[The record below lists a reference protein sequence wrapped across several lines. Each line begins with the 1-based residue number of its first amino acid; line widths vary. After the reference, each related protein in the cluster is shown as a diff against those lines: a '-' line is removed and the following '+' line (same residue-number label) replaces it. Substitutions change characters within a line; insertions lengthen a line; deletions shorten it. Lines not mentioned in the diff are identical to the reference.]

1 MADQK
6 TLDLLLREARSHGD
20 FSDRPVPEDAL
31 RAAHELMKWGPT
43 SANCQPMRI
52 LYLRSREARE
62 KLRPTLSATN
72 LEKTMKAP
80 LVALVAYDTRF
91 FEHLPRMFY
100 NPAAITWFKDKGAH
114 TEITA
119 FRNGTLQGGYF
130 LLALRAVGLDCPTAG
145 SSPTSWSTSATAMAS
160 CGRAIRASLST
171 RSAGSSDPWTIQR
184 PESPSSPAATA
195 SRATSTCC
203 PVPASPT
210 SWPRRATSL
219 QSPTPRC
226 GSCRSADGKCS
237 PRRSST

>member
-6 TLDLLLREARSHGD
+6 TLDLLLREARSHSD
-20 FSDRPVPEDAL
+20 FSDRPVAEEAL

-62 KLRPTLSATN
+62 KLRATLSATN

-100 NPAAITWFKDKGAH
+100 NPQAISWFKDKGAH
-114 TEITA
+114 AEITA

-130 LLALRAVGLDCPTAG
+130 LLALRAVGLDCG
-145 SSPTSWSTSATAMAS
+145 AMSGFDNAKADAAFFPD
-160 CGRAIRASLST
+160 GRFKSNFLVNIGYGNGTL
-171 RSAGSSDPWTIQR
+171 R
-184 PESPSSPAATA
+184 PRDARFTFDE
-195 SRATSTCC
+195 
-203 PVPASPT
+203 V
-210 SWPRRATSL
+210 
-219 QSPTPRC
+219 
-226 GSCRSADGKCS
+226 CRII
-237 PRRSST
+237 